1 MNEINRKDRL
11 RRAEIEIVM
20 SSDCGMNG
28 ELAVL
33 LINPAPELLDELSAL
48 LQRRGVEVVKALD
61 APEALRLLQ
70 RIPRIGVVVADI
82 HLLEGEGLTLATQ
95 LLHGDPALPSAEL
108 VLLTEPRPHA
118 GITGVDIG
126 ISAMR
131 LRELAATVGRALS
144 QATLRRSAVCPA
156 GN

>member
-1 MNEINRKDRL
+1 MNGIIKAERMS
-11 RRAEIEIVM
+11 RAEIRLSREVEASDTDELMVM
-20 SSDCGMNG
+20 
-28 ELAVL
+28 LV
-33 LINPAPELLDELSAL
+33 NPAPELLDEMSAVL
-48 LQRRGVEVVKALD
+48 RRRGIAVVKALD
-61 APEALRLLQ
+61 PGEALRLL
-70 RIPRIGVVVADI
+70 RMEPRIGVVVADI